1 MFCTNCGAQINDGTK
16 FCPKCGVQVGG
27 EQAPVVTPV
36 EPVTPVYA
44 EPVMRVKPKNDTSTS
59 ILVLGILALAL
70 CELGIPG
77 IILGA
82 IAKKKAGQFVADNG
96 VLYGKA
102 KVGRILGNFGF
113 IIGIVMTVFWVIYI
127 GAIASIGA
135 ASCVSYLD
143 NVYYY

>member
-36 EPVTPVYA
+36 EPVVEHVEA
-44 EPVMRVKPKNDTSTS
+44 VRVKDNSTS
-59 ILVLGILALAL
+59 IMVLGIIALAL

-82 IAKKKAGQFVADNG
+82 IAKKKANEFAKDHGMI
-96 VLYGKA
+96 YGKA

-127 GAIASIGA
+127 GAIASY
-135 ASCVSYLD
+135 VSYFI
-143 NVYYY
+143 

>member
-36 EPVTPVYA
+36 ESVVEHVEA
-44 EPVMRVKPKNDTSTS
+44 VKVQDNSTS
-59 ILVLGILALAL
+59 IMVLGILALAL
-70 CELGIPG
+70 CEFGIPG

-82 IAKKKAGQFVADNG
+82 IAKKKANKFAKDHGMI
-96 VLYGKA
+96 YGKA

>member
-16 FCPKCGVQVGG
+16 FCPKCGAQVGG

-36 EPVTPVYA
+36 EPVVEHVEA
-44 EPVMRVKPKNDTSTS
+44 VKVQDNSTS
-59 ILVLGILALAL
+59 IMVLGILALAL

-82 IAKKKAGQFVADNG
+82 IAKKKANEFAKDHGMI
-96 VLYGKA
+96 YGKA

-113 IIGIVMTVFWVIYI
+113 IIGIVMTVFLVIYI

>member
-36 EPVTPVYA
+36 EPVVEHVEA
-44 EPVMRVKPKNDTSTS
+44 VKVQDNSTS
-59 ILVLGILALAL
+59 IMVLGIIALAL
-70 CELGIPG
+70 CWLGIPG

-82 IAKKKAGQFVADNG
+82 IAKKKANEFAKDHGMI
-96 VLYGKA
+96 YGKA